1 MWEKVDFDNMAG
13 KILLHGGTYRVRDCE
28 REFNAVFN
36 YCEYEYWWTCARTGK
51 EVTVKDFKISQAV
64 KV

>member
-13 KILLHGGTYRVRDCE
+13 KILLHGGTYRVRDGE

-36 YCEYEYWWTCARTGK
+36 YCEYEYWWTCARTDK
-51 EVTVKDFKISQAV
+51 EVTIK
-64 KV
+64 